1 MAVMTRL
8 PKIQALGLIDRGDD
22 VPACA
27 AAADMVERRE
37 HPGHMI
43 GLLIACR
50 SRRNEADPTG
60 VCGPRRQEGP
70 RFQIGDELRDAR
82 ELVGLAFPDTQQV
95 REEKPEDPTGGKEG
109 G

>member
-60 VCGPRRQEGP
+60 VCGHRRQEGQ
-70 RFQIGDELRDAR
+70 RSQIGDECRHAR
-82 ELVGLAFPDTQQV
+82 GLVGLAFPYTTLAS
-95 REEKPEDPTGGKEG
+95 EETETGTGPS
-109 G
+109 